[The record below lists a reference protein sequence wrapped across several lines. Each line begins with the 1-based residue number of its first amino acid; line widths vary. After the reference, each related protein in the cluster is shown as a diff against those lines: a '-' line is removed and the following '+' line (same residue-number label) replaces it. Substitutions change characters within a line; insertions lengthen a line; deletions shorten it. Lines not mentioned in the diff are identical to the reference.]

1 MWKMG
6 EFYDFTEKKTAE
18 ATGEKLI
25 DRAELRKAVKEVM
38 CKQMNEP
45 ELEGMA
51 KLLVPMIGTTFACE
65 IEEILFGKKDQ
76 EG

>member
-1 MWKMG
+1 MG
-6 EFYDFTEKKTAE
+6 EFYDFTEEKTAE

-25 DRAELRKAVKEVM
+25 DRAEFRKAMIEVM

-45 ELEGMA
+45 ELEGTA
-51 KLLVPMIGTTFACE
+51 KLLVSMIGTKITGE
-65 IEEILFGKKDQ
+65 MEEILFGKKDQ